1 MAPSLQE
8 LIDFLLNE
16 VALCG
21 SQGVYSSKP
30 ALRPTLLSTMYTS
43 VCASCFKRLR
53 DMHVLHRRAF
63 VFMLSVFLLP

>member
-21 SQGVYSSKP
+21 SQGALHYSSDP
-30 ALRPTLLSTMYTS
+30 RPTLLSTIYI
-43 VCASCFKRLR
+43 
-53 DMHVLHRRAF
+53 LH
-63 VFMLSVFLLP
+63 LSRTRMST

>member
-30 ALRPTLLSTMYTS
+30 ALRPTLLSTMYTLS
-43 VCASCFKRLR
+43 VMRLR
-53 DMHVLHRRAF
+53 NMHVSHRCIF
-63 VFMLSVFLLP
+63 VLVLSVLLLR

>member
-21 SQGVYSSKP
+21 SQGAYSSE
-30 ALRPTLLSTMYTS
+30 LRPTLLSTIYT
-43 VCASCFKRLR
+43 
-53 DMHVLHRRAF
+53 LHLSRTR
-63 VFMLSVFLLP
+63 MLIL